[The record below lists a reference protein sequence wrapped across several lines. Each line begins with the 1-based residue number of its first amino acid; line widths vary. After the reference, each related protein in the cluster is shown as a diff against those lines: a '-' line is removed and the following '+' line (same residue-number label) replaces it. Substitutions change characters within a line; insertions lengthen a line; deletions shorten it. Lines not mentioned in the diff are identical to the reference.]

1 MDSKENSASA
11 KENSAVEQIVLLIH
25 GIRTQADWQEMVA
38 EVLKEDTK
46 IEVKLIRYGYF
57 DALRFWLPFTRSGPI
72 NYVEKQIKIVKSS
85 HPNAKLSIIVHSFG
99 SYIIGKI
106 LERHYDLNIE
116 KLILCGSVLETTYR
130 WEDALNRRNIKEDNV
145 INECGKKD
153 IWPVLAKATSWGY
166 GVSGTHGFGNV
177 IVKDRF
183 HDATHGQYFKEEFVS
198 KYWKPFI
205 HQGEYKRTP
214 FEINRSTTPQWL
226 SLLGILPIK
235 SMLMLA
241 VVSYFAITRVI
252 SPPPP
257 PPQCIEHFPL
267 ITQYET
273 TSTEASLKNV
283 LRGLTEEYEN
293 LIALEGNINDRIN
306 LEFSDEIMSQDIH
319 NLRIKWNR
327 RINLPIKLCDHLLEI
342 RRSFNESPQNTHRI
356 AIYISCDTILVTN
369 SQEKIPAGYKICL

>member
-38 EVLKEDTK
+38 KILEEDTK
-46 IEVKLIRYGYF
+46 IVVKPIRYGYF
-57 DALRFWLPFTRSGPI
+57 DALQFWLPFTRSEPI
-72 NYVEKQIKIVKSS
+72 NYVENQIEIIKSL

-130 WEDALNRRNIKEDNV
+130 WEDALNRRNIKEDSV

-183 HDATHGQYFKEEFVS
+183 HDATHGQYFQKEFVS

-205 HQGEYKRTP
+205 HDGEYKRTP
-214 FEINRSTTPQWL
+214 FETDRPTTPWWL

-235 SMLMLA
+235 LLML
-241 VVSYFAITRVI
+241 VVLYFAIIGIIFDPGVER
-252 SPPPP
+252 
-257 PPQCIEHFPL
+257 
-267 ITQYET
+267 
-273 TSTEASLKNV
+273 LKTKNGSAIKVMTWNGVV
-283 LRGLTEEYEN
+283 LRLTSATNYQSGSAFSLNKVSVAKFSTHFKFKMTN
-293 LIALEGNINDRIN
+293 LGNGGADGITFIIQPN
-306 LEFSDEIMSQDIH
+306 SS
-319 NLRIKWNR
+319 
-327 RINLPIKLCDHLLEI
+327 
-342 RRSFNESPQNTHRI
+342 NELGDKGGGI
-356 AIYISCDTILVTN
+356 
-369 SQEKIPAGYKICL
+369 GY